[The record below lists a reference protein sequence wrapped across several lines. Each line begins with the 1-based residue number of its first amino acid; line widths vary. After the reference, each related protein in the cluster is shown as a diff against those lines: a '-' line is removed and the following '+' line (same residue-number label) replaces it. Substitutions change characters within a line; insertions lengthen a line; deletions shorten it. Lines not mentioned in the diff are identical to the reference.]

1 MGGGGW
7 EGWEG
12 AGRLLEANMLSL
24 LEGDG
29 QSGQHSGLF

>member
-1 MGGGGW
+1 MGGL
-7 EGWEG
+7 
-12 AGRLLEANMLSL
+12 GRGRKVLEANMLSL